1 MGKNMFKSKRY
12 DDETLKHLQ
21 KVQLMMLKD
30 FIKICEENNILY
42 FVIGGTLLGTVR
54 HGGFIP
60 WDDDIDVLMF
70 REDFEKLN
78 NIMSNT
84 SNDKYHLINVLNEET
99 YHYTFAR
106 FNLKNTVL
114 EEWWAKQVDYTVNI
128 FIDIFIMDNIP
139 DNKIKRF
146 IHRWECFTLNQM
158 VLYSLIKFQNE
169 SKIKEIIQ
177 QMAYYALKI
186 IPVSPMTIKRK
197 CVETYRKYENIE
209 CKEVCDFPSVMFMP
223 IYDKND
229 LLPPAKMK
237 FEDIEVNVPNR
248 YDKILTRLYGNY
260 MELPPEDKRFRPAPE
275 KLDFGEY

>member
-1 MGKNMFKSKRY
+1 MFKSKRY

-30 FIKICEENNILY
+30 FIKICEENDITY
-42 FVIGGTLLGTVR
+42 FVIGGSLLGAVR
-54 HGGFIP
+54 HNGFIP
-60 WDDDIDVLMF
+60 WDDDIDVIMF
-70 REDFEKLN
+70 RSDFEKLN
-78 NIMSNT
+78 MVMSENP
-84 SNDKYHLINVLNEET
+84 NEKYHLFNVLNEET

-128 FIDIFIMDNIP
+128 FIDIFIIDKIP

-146 IHRWECFTLNQM
+146 IQRGRCLILNQSVM
-158 VLYSLIKFQNE
+158 YSLIKFENE

-177 QMAYYALKI
+177 RTIHYFLKI
-186 IPVSPMTIKRK
+186 MPISPMTLKRR
-197 CVETYRKYENIE
+197 CVKAYTKYQNIE
-209 CKEVCDFPSVMFMP
+209 CEQYCDFPSVHFMP
-223 IYDKND
+223 IYEKKDFFPMK
-229 LLPPAKMK
+229 KVK
-237 FEDIEVNVPNR
+237 FEDIYVNVPND

>member
-1 MGKNMFKSKRY
+1 MFKSKRY
-12 DDETLKHLQ
+12 DDETLRHLQ

-30 FIKICEENNILY
+30 FIKICEENDITY
-42 FVIGGTLLGTVR
+42 FVIGGTLLGTIR
-54 HGGFIP
+54 HSGFIP

-70 REDFEKLN
+70 RKDFEKLN
-78 NIMSNT
+78 NVMSENP
-84 SNDKYHLINVLNEET
+84 NEKYHLFNVLNEET

-139 DNKIKRF
+139 DNKIKRS
-146 IHRWECFTLNQM
+146 IHRWRCFTLNQM
-158 VLYSLIKFQNE
+158 VLYSIIKFENE
-169 SKIKEIIQ
+169 SKLKEILQRI
-177 QMAYYALKI
+177 AYYFLKI
-186 IPVSPMTIKRK
+186 IPISPMTIKKR
-197 CVETYRKYENIE
+197 CVKTYRKYENIE

-229 LLPPAKMK
+229 ILPPKIME
-237 FEDIEVNVPNR
+237 FEDIKVTVPNN

-275 KLDFGEY
+275 KIDFGKY

>member
-1 MGKNMFKSKRY
+1 MGRNMFKSKRY

-30 FIKICEENNILY
+30 FIEICKENNILY
-42 FVIGGTLLGTVR
+42 FVIGGTLLGTIR

-70 REDFEKLN
+70 RKDFEKLN

-84 SNDKYHLINVLNEET
+84 SNDKYRLINVLNEET

-114 EEWWAKQVDYTVNI
+114 EEWWAKQVNYTVNI

-139 DNKIKRF
+139 DDKIKRF

-177 QMAYYALKI
+177 KMAYYALKI
-186 IPVSPMTIKRK
+186 IPISPMTIKRK

-209 CKEVCDFPSVMFMP
+209 CKDVCDFPSVMFMP

-229 LLPPAKMK
+229 LLPPEKMK